1 MLMDN
6 SGVTGGI
13 ISSGNE
19 QQVDAKAPTVNGF
32 EQLRPEDVAGS
43 FDAYVNSGAVLAPN
57 IETPKVELGQ
67 ALEMMP
73 QFPNS
78 AEQLPSMG
86 EQLANTG
93 EQLANSGEQNLDEE
107 GRPKGYRSEA
117 EEDAR
122 KKRLAEE
129 AKRKEEYAALPPDFG
144 AMEGM
149 QIARDADKIP
159 AAYMNHYAN
168 GIDNCLKTNDPSK
181 LVAFCD
187 NSRWDYMK
195 KVFNRNLGDG
205 LNGKVA

>member
-1 MLMDN
+1 
-6 SGVTGGI
+6 
-13 ISSGNE
+13 
-19 QQVDAKAPTVNGF
+19 
-32 EQLRPEDVAGS
+32 
-43 FDAYVNSGAVLAPN
+43 
-57 IETPKVELGQ
+57 
-67 ALEMMP
+67 MMP

-144 AMEGM
+144 AMEGR
-149 QIARDADKIP
+149 QTARAADKVP
-159 AAYMNHYAN
+159 DACTSHAAGGTA
-168 GIDNCLKTNDPSK
+168 DVL
-181 LVAFCD
+181 
-187 NSRWDYMK
+187 
-195 KVFNRNLGDG
+195 
-205 LNGKVA
+205 

>member
-19 QQVDAKAPTVNGF
+19 QQVDAKAPTMNGF

-57 IETPKVELGQ
+57 IETPKVELGP
-67 ALEMMP
+67 APEMMP

-129 AKRKEEYAALPPDFG
+129 AKRKEE
-144 AMEGM
+144 
-149 QIARDADKIP
+149 
-159 AAYMNHYAN
+159 
-168 GIDNCLKTNDPSK
+168 
-181 LVAFCD
+181 
-187 NSRWDYMK
+187 
-195 KVFNRNLGDG
+195 
-205 LNGKVA
+205 